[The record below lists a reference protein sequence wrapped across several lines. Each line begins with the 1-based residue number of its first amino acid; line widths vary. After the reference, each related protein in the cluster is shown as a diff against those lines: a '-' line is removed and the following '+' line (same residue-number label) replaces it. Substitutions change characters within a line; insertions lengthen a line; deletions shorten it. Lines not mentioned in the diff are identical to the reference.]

1 MQPKCRFIRHLER
14 NFFKGWFPVWGKVWK
29 GLIRSYESWLDEI
42 FTGCTL
48 WPDWRDISRHIPSF
62 IPSSKWPKV
71 PPCQLRPFLTIQI
84 LKTSSTRTIFFLR
97 LCQLFADVYKNC
109 KISCSSQYV
118 LVGLTFHIFR
128 LVFAGEPVSILHQQ
142 PFFAVQLILA
152 RSTLLSQQTKEAA
165 LTSKNSTSQ
174 HDSVRIFW
182 ITPNGPLCNPGIEG
196 QCYCLKC
203 ATFPPCHH
211 TIALCLQNW
220 FHSSWSTKC
229 RDRFWVWPYQSK
241 FTF

>member
-1 MQPKCRFIRHLER
+1 M
-14 NFFKGWFPVWGKVWK
+14 
-29 GLIRSYESWLDEI
+29 
-42 FTGCTL
+42 
-48 WPDWRDISRHIPSF
+48 
-62 IPSSKWPKV
+62 
-71 PPCQLRPFLTIQI
+71 
-84 LKTSSTRTIFFLR
+84 IFFLR
-97 LCQLFADVYKNC
+97 LCQLFAGVYKNC

-152 RSTLLSQQTKEAA
+152 RSPLLSQQTKEAA

-182 ITPNGPLCNPGIEG
+182 ITPKYSDRIFWITQNGRLCNPSIEAS
-196 QCYCLKC
+196 CYCLKC

-211 TIALCLQNW
+211 SIALCLQNR
-220 FHSSWSTKC
+220 FHSS
-229 RDRFWVWPYQSK
+229 
-241 FTF
+241 

>member
-1 MQPKCRFIRHLER
+1 M
-14 NFFKGWFPVWGKVWK
+14 WGKVWK
-29 GLIRSYESWLDEI
+29 GLIRSYESCLDEI

-84 LKTSSTRTIFFLR
+84 LETSSTRTIFFLR

-152 RSTLLSQQTKEAA
+152 RSALLSQQTKEAA

-182 ITPNGPLCNPGIEG
+182 ISPKDSYRIFLITQNGRLCNPSIEA
-196 QCYCLKC
+196 QCYCIKC
-203 ATFPPCHH
+203 ATLPLCHH
-211 TIALCLQNW
+211 SIDSMCVYKIDSIIHHDPPNFQ
-220 FHSSWSTKC
+220 C
-229 RDRFWVWPYQSK
+229 QDRFWPYQSK